1 MIIDFHTHIFPDRIA
16 EKTIQTLSSV
26 SQIRPSTDGTSHGLS
41 QSMSRAGIDLSINLP
56 VLTTPEQTDKVND
69 SLLRSREQMLDKGI
83 LSFGGMHPGY
93 TAFKEKLHT
102 LAREGVKG
110 IKLHPAYQRTDLD
123 DPVMMRIIDAA
134 SEYGLIVL
142 VHSGLDI
149 GIPGHNYSDIP
160 MILRVIEEVHPE
172 KLVLAHMGGWKNWKD
187 VGKYIAGAPVWL
199 DSAFAMGRIDKKES
213 SRPEDCPLP
222 ETQALEQ
229 VKNNTDGMNAI
240 SQWIPESEPA
250 AGRNPEDD
258 DFYNMT
264 ADSFL
269 SLCQKH
275 GTDRILFATDCPWAD
290 QKAYVDAFRSL
301 PFTEEEKNAI
311 LGENALKLLG
321 MTDTPAGN

>member
-16 EKTIQTLSSV
+16 DKTIMALSSV

-41 QSMSRAGIDLSINLP
+41 QSMSRAGVDLSINLP

-160 MILRVIEEVHPE
+160 MILRVIEEVRPE

-199 DSAFAMGRIDKKES
+199 DSAFAMGRIDKKEEGFPS
-213 SRPEDCPLP
+213 
-222 ETQALEQ
+222 
-229 VKNNTDGMNAI
+229 V

>member
-1 MIIDFHTHIFPDRIA
+1 MER
-16 EKTIQTLSSV
+16 SGV
-26 SQIRPSTDGTSHGLS
+26 
-41 QSMSRAGIDLSINLP
+41 DLSINLP

-69 SLLRSREQMLDKGI
+69 SLLAGRDKMLDMGI
-83 LSFGGMHPGY
+83 LTFGGMHPGY
-93 TAFKEKLHT
+93 SAYREKLRM

-134 SEYGLIVL
+134 NESGLIVL
-142 VHSGLDI
+142 IHAGLDI
-149 GIPGHNYSDIP
+149 GIPGHDYSDIS
-160 MILRVIEEVHPE
+160 MILRVLEEVRPS
-172 KLVLAHMGGWKNWKD
+172 KLVLAHMGGWKNWKA

-199 DSAFAMGRIDKKES
+199 DTAFVMGRIDRKEEGIS
-213 SRPEDCPLP
+213 S
-222 ETQALEQ
+222 
-229 VKNNTDGMNAI
+229 I
-240 SQWIPESEPA
+240 SQWVPGSEVTA
-250 AGRNPEDD
+250 CKNPEDD

-269 SLCQKH
+269 TLCQKH

-301 PFTEEEKNAI
+301 PFTEEEQNAI

>member
-16 EKTIQTLSSV
+16 DKTIMALSSV

-41 QSMSRAGIDLSINLP
+41 QSMSRAGVDLSINLP

-93 TAFKEKLHT
+93 TAFREKLHT

-172 KLVLAHMGGWKNWKD
+172 KMVLAHMGGWKNWKA
-187 VGKYIAGAPVWL
+187 VGKYIAGAPVWM
-199 DSAFAMGRIDKKES
+199 DTAFAMGRIDKKEES
-213 SRPEDCPLP
+213 FPS
-222 ETQALEQ
+222 
-229 VKNNTDGMNAI
+229 V

-269 SLCQKH
+269 TLCQKH

>member
-16 EKTIQTLSSV
+16 DKTIMALSSV

-41 QSMSRAGIDLSINLP
+41 QSMSRAGVDLSINLP
-56 VLTTPEQTDKVND
+56 VLTTPEQADKVND
-69 SLLRSREQMLDKGI
+69 SLLRNREQMPDKGI

-93 TAFKEKLHT
+93 TAFREKLRM
-102 LAREGVKG
+102 LALEGVKG

-134 SEYGLIVL
+134 NEYGLVVL
-142 VHSGLDI
+142 VHAGLDI

-172 KLVLAHMGGWKNWKD
+172 KLVLADMGGWKNWKD

-199 DSAFAMGRIDKKES
+199 DTAFAMGRSDKKEEGFPS
-213 SRPEDCPLP
+213 
-222 ETQALEQ
+222 
-229 VKNNTDGMNAI
+229 V

>member
-1 MIIDFHTHIFPDRIA
+1 
-16 EKTIQTLSSV
+16 
-26 SQIRPSTDGTSHGLS
+26 
-41 QSMSRAGIDLSINLP
+41 MSRAGVDLSINLP
-56 VLTTPEQTDKVND
+56 VLTTPEQADKVND
-69 SLLRSREQMLDKGI
+69 SLLRSREQMLKEGI

-93 TAFKEKLHT
+93 SDYREKLRM
-102 LAREGVKG
+102 LAWEGVKG

-123 DPVMMRIIDAA
+123 DPAMMRIIDAA

-172 KLVLAHMGGWKNWKD
+172 KLVLAHMGRWKNWKD

-199 DSAFAMGRIDKKES
+199 DTAFAMGRVDKKEEGFPS
-213 SRPEDCPLP
+213 
-222 ETQALEQ
+222 
-229 VKNNTDGMNAI
+229 V

-301 PFTEEEKNAI
+301 PFTEEETNAI